1 MENQIIETKEEI
13 NEVISELEKQKKT
26 KSISNKID
34 LLKIKL
40 KQLMKGEEKKKQM
53 TEQEFISIIRSQ
65 KFLDKLNEM
74 TDEQIEE
81 IGLF

>member
-1 MENQIIETKEEI
+1 MKKQIIETQKEL
-13 NEVISELEKQKKT
+13 NEVISELEKLKKT

-40 KQLMKGEEKKKQM
+40 KQLIKGKEKKKQM
-53 TEQEFISIIRSQ
+53 TEQEFISIIKSQ

>member
-1 MENQIIETKEEI
+1 
-13 NEVISELEKQKKT
+13 
-26 KSISNKID
+26 
-34 LLKIKL
+34 
-40 KQLMKGEEKKKQM
+40 MKGEEKKKQM